1 MGALGRVTER
11 NIASF
16 TPSKRGLE
24 NLFLNVLIATP
35 VGHYFTS
42 FLQVGLSLT
51 VIHVLPASTPA
62 RVRALCSKQIHA
74 FMRSSQ

>member
-24 NLFLNVLIATP
+24 NLFLTVLVATP

-42 FLQVGLSLT
+42 FLQVG
-51 VIHVLPASTPA
+51 
-62 RVRALCSKQIHA
+62 
-74 FMRSSQ
+74 